1 MKTFLEYITE
11 NDDLRYDNP
20 GGDWLKGKQ
29 TDAEASYSRYKGI
42 TGSTTAYTR
51 NRTVKL
57 KVDAI
62 KHLPGAR
69 GEEAWRDHSSK
80 MDDLEKEVGHPSNF
94 NSEQNPIMLAVN
106 HRGEAFVQ
114 EGNHR
119 LAYAA
124 KHKIPH
130 IHAEVRYY
138 NGGEEADGPMHP
150 SKLAGMSA
158 S

>member
-1 MKTFLEYITE
+1 MKSFQDYINE
-11 NDDLRYDNP
+11 NADLRYDNP
-20 GGDWLKGKQ
+20 GGDWLKHKQ
-29 TDAEASYSRYKGI
+29 EDAEASYGRFKGI

-51 NRTVKL
+51 NRTIKL

-69 GEEAWRDHSSK
+69 GEEAYRDHSSK
-80 MDDLEKEVGHPSNF
+80 MADLEKDVGHPHNF
-94 NSEQNPIMLAVN
+94 NSEKYPIMLAVN

-138 NGGEEADGPMHP
+138 NGGEEKDGPLHP
-150 SKLAGMSA
+150 SKLKAIA
-158 S
+158 A